1 MFIEL
6 IHSTDDAVSDWV
18 TERVLREDKTHST
31 GLTMHSAKK
40 EAFIFQIG
48 LPAKASL

>member
-1 MFIEL
+1 MYTAIYVQNNAAPRGPVL
-6 IHSTDDAVSDWV
+6 LALVAVRALAYSPV
-18 TERVLREDKTHST
+18 
-31 GLTMHSAKK
+31 HSAKK